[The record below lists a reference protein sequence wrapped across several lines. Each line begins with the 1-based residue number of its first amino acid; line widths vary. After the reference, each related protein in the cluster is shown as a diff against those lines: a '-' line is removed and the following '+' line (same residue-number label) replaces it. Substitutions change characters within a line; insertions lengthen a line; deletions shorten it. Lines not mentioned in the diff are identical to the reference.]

1 MCRRLALVLSLAA
14 AALAASAANN
24 RIQFSYCFAPGEAA
38 GGGVLNTER
47 HRIYCIS
54 GGSQS
59 FDSGSVS
66 DAVGDECIVY
76 SLPPAGMK
84 VEYWLAGSQLN
95 VYNDVESVRVAAG
108 ASEYHVQYS
117 SKYSSTN
124 PVYVGARFCYISY
137 GVVFAAN
144 GGSGSMAALSGR
156 LYTDTFAL
164 PANAFTRTGYTFSNW
179 RDSAGNTF
187 TDRQTV
193 EGSDFD
199 VVDDGTNVTL
209 MAQWS
214 ANKYNVALD
223 RQGGSG
229 GTTSMTATYGQKPP
243 AVTPPTRTGY
253 AFSGYFTSK
262 NGAGGQYYNADGTP
276 KAVWNNSKTYTLY
289 ANWTANTYNVALDRQ
304 GGSGGTASVTTT
316 YGQLPPTVTVPTRT
330 GYTFGGYFT
339 SKNGAGGQYYNA
351 DGTPKAVWNNS
362 KTYTLYAKWTANTYD
377 VALDRQGGSGG
388 TASVTTTY
396 GQLPPTVTV
405 PTRTGYTFGGY
416 FTSKNG
422 GGGQYYNADGTP
434 KAAWNNSK
442 TYTLY
447 AKWTANTYDV
457 ALDKQGGSGGTAAIT
472 ATYGQTPQNVV
483 VPARTG
489 YTFGGYFTSKG
500 GGGGQYYNAD
510 GTPKAVWNNTRTYT
524 LYAKWTVN
532 TYDVTLDKQGGS
544 GGTESITA
552 TYGQTPQ
559 SIEVPT
565 LTGYTFG
572 GYWTS
577 PNGGCGQYYNA
588 DGTPTHVWN
597 NTRTYTL
604 YAKWTVNTYNVML
617 DPQGG
622 SGGATNVFATYG
634 QMPPAVEV
642 PTRGADIFDGYWTAP
657 NGGGGQYFGAD
668 GTPTRTWNNTKTYTL
683 YAKWIGTYNVTLDKQ
698 GGSGGTSEMTV
709 SYGQLPPAIEP
720 PTRTGYTFG
729 GYFTSKDGGGGQYY
743 NADGTPTR
751 TWNNTKTYTLYAKWT
766 ANTYNVAL
774 DMQGGSGGTTNV
786 IATYG
791 QMPQAVTV
799 PTRTGYM
806 FDGYWT
812 KVNGVLSGQYYDEI
826 GEPTHVWNNTK
837 TYTLYAK
844 WTANTYNVVLDMQGG
859 SGGTEAVTE
868 TYDQMPPTVTVP
880 TRTGYTFWGYFTSP
894 NGGGGQYYNADGTGK
909 AVWNNSKTY
918 TLYAKWTANTYTVV
932 FDGNGGKGEMQ
943 PQVFIYDETN
953 ALSTCTFDPPDPGA
967 DFWEFIGWSNMVA
980 NAFYT
985 QGQVVSNLTAEAGG
999 EVTLTAIW
1007 ESTLSPLSKA
1017 MHCYNLNWESTQTVS
1032 PWGAAYA
1039 AGIGCE
1045 SDSCVTNVD
1054 YSEAYLYA
1062 SVPTNGTLTFYAR
1075 CYGGGEVGLRCSQG
1089 RNVDDKNATN
1099 VSVKADGEWQMV
1111 TIGIEKQGSPWN
1123 VALKYPGSSTIYID
1137 QMTWTPEGADKSKAK
1152 PTKKDARDI
1161 SSVSFSSGRL
1171 ALTFTNADER
1181 FDYQLRGTNDPSVA
1195 RSLWPVLLTTNGV
1208 GTITVEPPVDSEGR
1222 QMFYYLQTIGK

>member
-14 AALAASAANN
+14 AALAASAASN
-24 RIQFSYCFAPGEAA
+24 RIQFSYCFDPGEAA

-47 HRIYCIS
+47 HRIYCVS

-144 GGSGSMAALSGR
+144 GGSGSMSALSGR

-164 PANAFTRTGYTFSNW
+164 PANAFAKTGYTFSNW

-199 VVDDGTNVTL
+199 IVDDGTNVTL
-209 MAQWS
+209 TAQWV
-214 ANKYNVALD
+214 ANTYTAFFNANGGTVSTTSKKVTYDSVYGTLPTPVRNGYAFAGWVNAGSTITADTVVKKAQNHTLYAKWVANTYTVALD
-223 RQGGSG
+223 MQGGSG
-229 GTTSMTATYGQKPP
+229 GTE
-243 AVTPPTRTGY
+243 
-253 AFSGYFTSK
+253 
-262 NGAGGQYYNADGTP
+262 
-276 KAVWNNSKTYTLY
+276 
-289 ANWTANTYNVALDRQ
+289 
-304 GGSGGTASVTTT
+304 SVTTT
-316 YGQLPPTVTVPTRT
+316 YGQMPPAVTPPTRT

-339 SKNGAGGQYYNA
+339 SKNGGGGQYYNE
-351 DGTPKAVWNNS
+351 DGTGKAIWNNT
-362 KTYTLYAKWTANTYD
+362 KTYKLYAKWTANKYT
-377 VALDRQGGSGG
+377 VALDMQGGSGG
-388 TASVTTTY
+388 TAAITATY
-396 GQLPPTVTV
+396 GQLPPTITV

-577 PNGGCGQYYNA
+577 PNGGGGQYYNA

-642 PTRGADIFDGYWTAP
+642 PTRGGDIFDGYWTAP

-709 SYGQLPPAIEP
+709 SYGQLPPVIEP

-791 QMPQAVTV
+791 RMPQAVTV
-799 PTRTGYM
+799 PTRTGYT

-812 KVNGVLSGQYYDEI
+812 KVNGVLSGQYYDDV

-844 WTANTYNVVLDMQGG
+844 WIANTYEVTLDMQGG
-859 SGGTEAVTE
+859 SGGTTNVTA
-868 TYDQMPPTVTVP
+868 TYEQLLPGITPPTL
-880 TRTGYTFWGYFTSP
+880 TGYTFGGYFMMA
-894 NGGGGQYYNADGTGK
+894 GGVGEQYYDASGAAT
-909 AVWNNSKTY
+909 AEWNHTESC
-918 TLYAKWTANTYTVV
+918 TLYAKWTVNTYEVS
-932 FDGNGGKGEMQ
+932 FNKGAGSGEMENQ
-943 PQVFIYDETN
+943 IFTYGIAQNLADCEF
-953 ALSTCTFDPPDPGA
+953 APPPGSS
-967 DFWEFIGWSNMVA
+967 FWMFSGWSNIAA
-980 NAFYT
+980 NVFYT
-985 QGQVVSNLTAEAGG
+985 PNESVSNLTAVAGG
-999 EVTLTAIW
+999 IVELTAVW
-1007 ESTLSPLSKA
+1007 EDGRTELSKA
-1017 MHCYNLNWESTQTVS
+1017 MHCTNLIWKSDRPVAS
-1032 PWGAAYA
+1032 GMVYWGAAYA
-1039 AGIGCE
+1039 AKIGLD
-1045 SDSCVTNVD
+1045 SDSCVTNIE
-1054 YSEAYLYA
+1054 SSQAYLYA

-1075 CYGGGEVGLRCSQG
+1075 CDVGEAILRCSQSV
-1089 RNVDDKNATN
+1089 NVDVEYSATN
-1099 VSVKADGEWQMV
+1099 VSVTANDDWQLV
-1111 TIGIEKQGSPWN
+1111 SIDIAKFGSPWN
-1123 VALKYPGSSTIYID
+1123 VVLKYNMGSSTIYID
-1137 QMTWTPEGADKSKAK
+1137 QMTWTPEGADKAK
-1152 PTKKDARDI
+1152 TKPSKKDARDI

-1208 GTITVEPPVDSEGR
+1208 GTIMVEPPVDSEGR